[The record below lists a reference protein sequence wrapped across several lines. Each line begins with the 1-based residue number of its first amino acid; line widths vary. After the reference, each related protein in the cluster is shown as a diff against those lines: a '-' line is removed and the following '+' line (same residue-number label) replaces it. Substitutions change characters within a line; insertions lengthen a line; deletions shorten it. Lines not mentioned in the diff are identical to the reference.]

1 MSPIF
6 VANFCRQFFV
16 ASICRQISL
25 INMATQPVGNP
36 RQILTQ
42 IVQQIGDLSQ
52 ALIMSEQS
60 VEVNGDLASNNMI
73 EAEVRS
79 VFTGHR
85 ANPTGPVLSSNE
97 AVEAQTSS
105 ATTATQRELAV
116 LPSQSSSRNTTTP
129 LYNVR
134 RHFNNQRTAI
144 RNRRSSR
151 SNATPIACRT
161 PRLGHRGA
169 MGPFT
174 RDIILL
180 SGPDDK
186 NIPRQGNKLFLQEN
200 GHIINAFQFMKE
212 WSDIEVILQIAKVFK
227 DKIPNGV
234 DFEILHSV
242 HTTLV
247 TPTLASGQKLN
258 GSVMC
263 RIFRDNKPVY
273 VRPSMQILKEEH
285 VVTTEVVTDSD
296 IFEDDISNLSGSKY
310 QYCKWLSTIPMS
322 M

>member
-1 MSPIF
+1 
-6 VANFCRQFFV
+6 
-16 ASICRQISL
+16 
-25 INMATQPVGNP
+25 
-36 RQILTQ
+36 
-42 IVQQIGDLSQ
+42 
-52 ALIMSEQS
+52 
-60 VEVNGDLASNNMI
+60 
-73 EAEVRS
+73 
-79 VFTGHR
+79 
-85 ANPTGPVLSSNE
+85 
-97 AVEAQTSS
+97 
-105 ATTATQRELAV
+105 
-116 LPSQSSSRNTTTP
+116 
-129 LYNVR
+129 
-134 RHFNNQRTAI
+134 
-144 RNRRSSR
+144 
-151 SNATPIACRT
+151 
-161 PRLGHRGA
+161 
-169 MGPFT
+169 
-174 RDIILL
+174 
-180 SGPDDK
+180 
-186 NIPRQGNKLFLQEN
+186 
-200 GHIINAFQFMKE
+200 MKE
-212 WSDIEVILQIAKVFK
+212 WSDIEVILQIAEVFK